1 MYMPMWYDIIY
12 QPISLKLIVNEPY
25 NLQLSTILLI

>member
-1 MYMPMWYDIIY
+1 MALTNLT
-12 QPISLKLIVNEPY
+12 Q